1 MHGCDLECHSHISI
15 QPTALGYTVQELPY
29 DVEDG
34 VAVVT
39 LGSGIG
45 DKLSPWGTKE
55 EEHRLEPRLVLALFD
70 ALERA
75 ELDSNVQALVLSAEG
90 RFWCNGFD
98 LKWIQQH
105 MDLAEALQQAVELLY
120 ARVLQYPKPTLAAIN
135 GHACA
140 GGAMLM
146 LAFDF
151 KIMNEDKGFVFMPG
165 IDLGIVYTPGCNA
178 RPSSRYVF
186 PLREHR
192 TQEGR
197 WTSRDV
203 SAHDGKAA
211 AAATP
216 RLHHLWRALHGC
228 DTRAT
233 RRRRNCSGLSG
244 RLTCI
249 ARESEDMHRERAK
262 GAGGRGRGCEE

>member
-1 MHGCDLECHSHISI
+1 LVPHEASRESIMIRGTALENKLIEHVG
-15 QPTALGYTVQELPY
+15 TLGYTIQELPY

-39 LGSGIG
+39 LGCGIG

-55 EEHRLEPRLVLALFD
+55 EEHRLEPRLVLALFK

-120 ARVLQYPKPTLAAIN
+120 ARILQYPKPTLAAIN

-151 KIMNEDKGFVFMPG
+151 RIMNEDKGFVFMPG
-165 IDLGIVYTPGCNA
+165 IDLGIVYTPGC
-178 RPSSRYVF
+178 
-186 PLREHR
+186 
-192 TQEGR
+192 
-197 WTSRDV
+197 
-203 SAHDGKAA
+203 
-211 AAATP
+211 
-216 RLHHLWRALHGC
+216 
-228 DTRAT
+228 
-233 RRRRNCSGLSG
+233 RRNHHQSMPFHCAS
-244 RLTCI
+244 
-249 ARESEDMHRERAK
+249 M
-262 GAGGRGRGCEE
+262 